1 MKPKLAFPIPVT
13 PEFNPGDLP
22 ENITKFLDLRY
33 ACDSGE
39 QVLDL
44 YLPEEKDRREGK
56 KFPLILYI
64 HEGAFAFGSKRDKRA
79 ETLFEALKRGYAI
92 ASVDYRKSGEVTW
105 PAPLYDIKTAVRFL
119 RAHAERYALDEKKF
133 AVWGMSAG
141 AYYGSMAAVTNGLP
155 GFEDPET
162 GFGRFDSSI
171 QAAVDLCGTDEMG
184 RDIFSRLLYGGRAS
198 LSLGFLATIISTI
211 IGMFIGSV
219 VGYFGGVVDTVVMR
233 FVDILQAIPGIL
245 LAIAISACLG
255 SGFVNTIIA
264 LSIGGIPM
272 TVRLLRGSI
281 MGVRKMEYLEAAQT
295 INCSVPRLI
304 IKHILP
310 NSISPIIV
318 SVTMGIGNTILMA
331 ASLSYIGLGVQP
343 PTPEWGAMLSAART
357 YMRDYPHMV
366 LFPGLA
372 IAIVVL
378 SLNMLGDGLRD
389 ALDPKLKQ

>member
-1 MKPKLAFPIPVT
+1 MAKSATASASNTNMKV
-13 PEFNPGDLP
+13 
-22 ENITKFLDLRY
+22 
-33 ACDSGE
+33 
-39 QVLDL
+39 
-44 YLPEEKDRREGK
+44 RRKKEGQFSLVMK
-56 KFPLILYI
+56 RLSKNKIAMTGLVIILIL
-64 HEGAFAFGSKRDKRA
+64 F
-79 ETLFEALKRGYAI
+79 LLAI
-92 ASVDYRKSGEVTW
+92 LSPWIMPYK
-105 PAPLYDIKTAVRFL
+105 YDAMNMLERFQGPSL
-119 RAHAERYALDEKKF
+119 QH
-133 AVWGMSAG
+133 
-141 AYYGSMAAVTNGLP
+141 
-155 GFEDPET
+155 
-162 GFGRFDSSI
+162 
-171 QAAVDLCGTDEMG
+171 LCGTDDMG
-184 RDIFSRLLYGGRAS
+184 RDIFSRLLYGARAS
-198 LSLGFLATIISTI
+198 LSLGFLATIISTFV
-211 IGMFIGSV
+211 GMVIGSI
-219 VGYFGGVVDTVVMR
+219 VGYFGGIVDTIIMR
-233 FVDILQAIPGIL
+233 LVDILQAIPGIL

-255 SGFVNTIIA
+255 SGFMNTVIA

-295 INCSVPRLI
+295 INCSVPRTI

-366 LFPGLA
+366 LFPGIA
-372 IAIVVL
+372 IALVVL

>member
-1 MKPKLAFPIPVT
+1 
-13 PEFNPGDLP
+13 
-22 ENITKFLDLRY
+22 
-33 ACDSGE
+33 
-39 QVLDL
+39 
-44 YLPEEKDRREGK
+44 
-56 KFPLILYI
+56 
-64 HEGAFAFGSKRDKRA
+64 
-79 ETLFEALKRGYAI
+79 
-92 ASVDYRKSGEVTW
+92 
-105 PAPLYDIKTAVRFL
+105 
-119 RAHAERYALDEKKF
+119 
-133 AVWGMSAG
+133 
-141 AYYGSMAAVTNGLP
+141 
-155 GFEDPET
+155 
-162 GFGRFDSSI
+162 
-171 QAAVDLCGTDEMG
+171 
-184 RDIFSRLLYGGRAS
+184 
-198 LSLGFLATIISTI
+198 
-211 IGMFIGSV
+211 MFIGSI
-219 VGYFGGVVDTVVMR
+219 VGYFGGIVDTVIMR
-233 FVDILQAIPGIL
+233 LVDILQAIPGIL
-245 LAIAISACLG
+245 LAVAISACLG

-304 IKHILP
+304 MKHILP

-372 IAIVVL
+372 IALVVL

-389 ALDPKLKQ
+389 ALDPKLKK

>member
-1 MKPKLAFPIPVT
+1 MAKSATASASDVRVRRKKEGQFSLVMKRLSKNKIAMTGLVI
-13 PEFNPGDLP
+13 
-22 ENITKFLDLRY
+22 I
-33 ACDSGE
+33 
-39 QVLDL
+39 
-44 YLPEEKDRREGK
+44 
-56 KFPLILYI
+56 LIL
-64 HEGAFAFGSKRDKRA
+64 F
-79 ETLFEALKRGYAI
+79 LLAI
-92 ASVDYRKSGEVTW
+92 LSPWFMPYK
-105 PAPLYDIKTAVRFL
+105 YDAMNMMERFQGPSL
-119 RAHAERYALDEKKF
+119 AH
-133 AVWGMSAG
+133 
-141 AYYGSMAAVTNGLP
+141 
-155 GFEDPET
+155 
-162 GFGRFDSSI
+162 
-171 QAAVDLCGTDEMG
+171 LCGTDDMG
-184 RDIFSRLLYGGRAS
+184 RDIFSRLLYGARAS
-198 LSLGFLATIISTI
+198 LSLGFLATIISTVLGMI
-211 IGMFIGSV
+211 IGSI
-219 VGYFGGVVDTVVMR
+219 VGYFGGIVDTVVMR
-233 FVDILQAIPGIL
+233 LVDILQAIPGIL

-255 SGFVNTIIA
+255 SGFMNTVIA

-295 INCSVPRLI
+295 INCSVPRTI

-366 LFPGLA
+366 LFPGIA
-372 IAIVVL
+372 IALVVL